1 MSVIE
6 LVLILFAATALL
18 KLAADRFAIPLPALL
33 VLGGLALALTPQL
46 PRPALDPSAIFVLF
60 VPPLLFWAALTTS
73 LRDLLRNL
81 RAIVLLAV
89 GLVLATMCVIAATA
103 HALIPSLP
111 WPVCFLL
118 GAIVSPPD
126 AVAVTAVTRRLQLP
140 RDLLVVLEGESLI
153 NDATALVA
161 YQIALAS
168 ALHGRFSLPDAGL
181 RLVLTGAGGILI
193 GLMIGWLIGRLRQ
206 RIVGSS
212 LVENT
217 ISLLT
222 PFIAYVPANALG
234 ASGVLAVV
242 ATGLY
247 LGRRGPHIVSAQT
260 RLQANGMWAIVT
272 FLLEGLIFIFIGLE
286 LPAVI
291 AELDHARVHELIR
304 DALLISAVMIG
315 FRVVWIF
322 PGAYLPRYLDELRGK
337 PVRYPPWRAVL
348 FTGWAGLRGG
358 DSLVIALA
366 LPYVTASGARLPG
379 REVVI
384 FVTFVVILV
393 TLVVQ
398 GFTLAPAIRLLRLRG
413 GGEASAEEREARLA
427 ALKAGVA
434 TIDQAIIDPGV
445 DAEQAHAL
453 RSRLEYRLERLTAAG
468 TPAIPTP
475 TPNRSA
481 SAAQPMAQ
489 LRQSVITAQRRTIVA
504 LRDRGIIGDD
514 VMRRLQGELDH
525 EEVLLDP
532 HLD

>member
-1 MSVIE
+1 MSVIA

-18 KLAADRFAIPLPALL
+18 RLVADRYAIPLPALL
-33 VLGGLALALTPQL
+33 VLGGLALALTPGL
-46 PRPALDPSAIFVLF
+46 PRAALDPAAIFLLF
-60 VPPLLFWAALTTS
+60 VPPLLYWAALTTS

-81 RAIVLLAV
+81 RAILLLAV
-89 GLVLATMCVIAATA
+89 GLVLATMCVVALSA

-126 AVAVTAVTRRLQLP
+126 AVAVTAATRQLRLP

-161 YQIALAS
+161 YQIALTA
-168 ALHGRFSLPDAGL
+168 ALHGRFSLPEAGL
-181 RLVLTGAGGILI
+181 QLVLTGAGGIAI
-193 GLMIGWLIGRLRQ
+193 GLAIGWLIGQLRE
-206 RIVGSS
+206 RIAGSS
-212 LVENT
+212 VVENT
-217 ISLLT
+217 ISLLS
-222 PFIAYVPANALG
+222 PFIAYMPANALG
-234 ASGVLAVV
+234 TSGVLAVV
-242 ATGLY
+242 AAGLY
-247 LGRRGPHIVSAQT
+247 LGRRAPHIVSAQT

-291 AELDHARVHELIR
+291 AALDGAGIRTLIR

-315 FRVVWIF
+315 FRLLWIF
-322 PGAYLPRYLDELRGK
+322 PGAYLPRYLDSLRHR

-379 REVVI
+379 RAAVI
-384 FVTFVVILV
+384 FITFVVILV

-413 GGEASAEEREARLA
+413 GGEARAEEHQARLA
-427 ALKAGVA
+427 ALQAGVA
-434 TIDQAIIDPGV
+434 ALEHGAGEPDVDPVQAQ
-445 DAEQAHAL
+445 EL
-453 RSRLEYRLERLTAAG
+453 RRRLELRLERLRAAV
-468 TPAIPTP
+468 APTDAP
-475 TPNRSA
+475 SPPVAALIAAPPMARLRLA
-481 SAAQPMAQ
+481 VVAAQ
-489 LRQSVITAQRRTIVA
+489 RQTIVA
-504 LRDRGIIGDD
+504 LRDRGVIGDD
-514 VMRRLQGELDH
+514 VMRRLQAELDH
-525 EEVLLDP
+525 EEVLLDRSVG
-532 HLD
+532 